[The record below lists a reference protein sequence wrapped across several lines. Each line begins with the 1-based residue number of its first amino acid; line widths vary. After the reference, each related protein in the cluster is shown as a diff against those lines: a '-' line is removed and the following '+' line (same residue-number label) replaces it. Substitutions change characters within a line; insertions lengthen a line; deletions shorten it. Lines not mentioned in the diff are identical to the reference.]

1 MAADKNKFN
10 DGRTKLH
17 QKDFKKKALQI
28 RLATPKGQNWAPIVF
43 EQIGKPYWDSDGNAV
58 KKPSDGNAYAL
69 TSGGPNAVQVRLA
82 KDRKETKK
90 QSGKVRSSNLKKG
103 SNKTNKAILEQSK
116 NVMSELL
123 PPGKKTFEMGGKIWD
138 YESFPKQFAESHN
151 QETKDA
157 AKTNRKLQSWF
168 KAKSSHGHSAGT
180 GTKAHVESH
189 WSFHPQ
195 DFYENSEDRG
205 IVNKQKL
212 NQIKNAEMALT
223 PEEAARKQLPS
234 GDDLV
239 SDPTSG
245 ETRDRIMR
253 GEPAEEVKAEE
264 LKRKRKKYLAKGYQ
278 DKNGDNGDNG
288 DNGHKNGKVKIKNG
302 DKKKPPNGKGGTP
315 TGTGGGGDI
324 KVTDKKI
331 KNAALVV
338 GKNLPGALSVP
349 ATTTNAYMMIKQALA
364 TPSKKNIALAIL
376 GGVEAGA
383 DIAGLV
389 PMLALPAEAL
399 SQGAGK
405 IGGGLQTMSMLKQLQ
420 MNPKINP
427 KALLQSKR
435 LQGAG
440 I

>member
-1 MAADKNKFN
+1 MASKYAKVDAI
-10 DGRTKLH
+10 
-17 QKDFKKKALQI
+17 KKANPNLTWTE
-28 RLATPKGQNWAPIVF
+28 AAHKAGFTGKWTSAKGKA
-43 EQIGKPYWDSDGNAV
+43 KPRTGDRN
-58 KKPSDGNAYAL
+58 KQAL
-69 TSGGPNAVQVRLA
+69 VR
-82 KDRKETKK
+82 KSNIDKGTTK
-90 QSGKVRSSNLKKG
+90 Q
-103 SNKTNKAILEQSK
+103 NKALLEQSK
-116 NVMSELL
+116 NVWSELI
-123 PPGKKTFEMGGKIWD
+123 PPGKKTFEMDGKTWN
-138 YESFPKQFAESHN
+138 YEKFAKQFVDNHKK
-151 QETKDA
+151 ETNKA
-157 AKTNRKLQSWF
+157 VTNNRKLQSWF
-168 KAKSSHGHSAGT
+168 KDKSSHGHSAGT

-195 DFYENSEDRG
+195 DFIENSEDRG

-212 NQIKNAEMALT
+212 RQIKTAEMALT

-253 GEPAEEVKAEE
+253 GEPADEVKKDEIR
-264 LKRKRKKYLAKGYQ
+264 RKRKKYLAKGYQ

-288 DNGHKNGKVKIKNG
+288 DNGHTNGKVKIKNG

-331 KNAALVV
+331 KNAAVQI
-338 GKNLPGALSVP
+338 GRNLPGALSVP
-349 ATTTNAYMMIKQALA
+349 ATSTNAYMMIKQALA

-383 DIAGLV
+383 DVAGLFPLLTV
-389 PMLALPAEAL
+389 PAEVL

-405 IGGGLQTMSMLKQLQ
+405 VGGGLQTMSMLKQLQ

>member
-1 MAADKNKFN
+1 MAAS
-10 DGRTKLH
+10 KLSWSDY
-17 QKDFKKKALQI
+17 QKKAKDLI
-28 RLATPKGQNWAPIVF
+28 ADGKKPAEVVKILGTPVK
-43 EQIGKPYWDSDGNAV
+43 DGNEIKITSNGRGGIQPRSGNRTAQAV
-58 KKPSDGNAYAL
+58 
-69 TSGGPNAVQVRLA
+69 R
-82 KDRKETKK
+82 RK
-90 QSGKVRSSNLKKG
+90 NNIDKG
-103 SNKTNKAILEQSK
+103 TATQNKALLEQSK
-116 NVMSELL
+116 NVWNELI
-123 PPGKKTFEMGGKIWD
+123 PPGKKTFEMQGKTWD
-138 YESFPKQFAESHN
+138 YEKFSKHFVQSHN
-151 QETKDA
+151 KETRDA
-157 AKTNRKLQSWF
+157 AKNNRKLQSWF
-168 KAKSSHGHSAGT
+168 KGKSSHGHSAGT

-189 WSFHPQ
+189 WAFHPQ
-195 DFYENSEDRG
+195 DFNENSEDRG
-205 IVNKQKL
+205 LINKEKL
-212 NQIKNAEMALT
+212 RRIKTAGMALT
-223 PEEAARKQLPS
+223 AEDAARMQLPS

-239 SDPTSG
+239 SDATSG
-245 ETRDRIMR
+245 QTRDRVTR
-253 GEPAEEVKAEE
+253 GEPADIVKAEE
-264 LKRKRKKYLAKGYQ
+264 VKSRRKKYLAKGYQ

-288 DNGHKNGKVKIKNG
+288 DNGHKNGRVKIKNG

-331 KNAALVV
+331 KNAAVQI
-338 GKNLPGALSVP
+338 GRNLPGALSVP

-383 DIAGLV
+383 DVAGLF
-389 PMLALPAEAL
+389 PLLTLPAEAL

>member
-1 MAADKNKFN
+1 MDELMGGRKTFEMDGKTFDYEKFSKHFLKGHDK
-10 DGRTKLH
+10 
-17 QKDFKKKALQI
+17 
-28 RLATPKGQNWAPIVF
+28 
-43 EQIGKPYWDSDGNAV
+43 E
-58 KKPSDGNAYAL
+58 
-69 TSGGPNAVQVRLA
+69 
-82 KDRKETKK
+82 
-90 QSGKVRSSNLKKG
+90 
-103 SNKTNKAILEQSK
+103 TNKAIT
-116 NVMSELL
+116 N
-123 PPGKKTFEMGGKIWD
+123 
-138 YESFPKQFAESHN
+138 
-151 QETKDA
+151 
-157 AKTNRKLQSWF
+157 NRKLQAWF
-168 KAKSSHGHSAGT
+168 KDKSSHGHSAGT

-189 WSFHPQ
+189 WAFHPQ
-195 DFYENSEDRG
+195 DFNENSEDRG
-205 IVNKQKL
+205 SVNKQKL
-212 NQIKNAEMALT
+212 RQIKTAEMALT

-253 GEPAEEVKAEE
+253 GEPADEVKADE
-264 LKRKRKKYLAKGYQ
+264 LRRKRKKYLVKEQYR

-324 KVTDKKI
+324 KVTDKKL
-331 KNAALVV
+331 KNAAMVI

-349 ATTTNAYMMIKQALA
+349 ATTANAYMMIKNALA
-364 TPSKKNIALAIL
+364 TPSKRNIALAIL

-399 SQGAGK
+399 SRGAGK
-405 IGGGLQTMSMLKQLQ
+405 IGGGLQTMNMLKNFKTNSKL
-420 MNPKINP
+420 KIP
-427 KALLQSKR
+427 QVKR

>member
-1 MAADKNKFN
+1 MASKYAKVDAI
-10 DGRTKLH
+10 
-17 QKDFKKKALQI
+17 KKANPNLTWTE
-28 RLATPKGQNWAPIVF
+28 AAHKAGFTGKWTSAKGKA
-43 EQIGKPYWDSDGNAV
+43 KPRTGDRN
-58 KKPSDGNAYAL
+58 KQAL
-69 TSGGPNAVQVRLA
+69 VR
-82 KDRKETKK
+82 KSNIDKGTTK
-90 QSGKVRSSNLKKG
+90 Q
-103 SNKTNKAILEQSK
+103 NKALLEQSK
-116 NVMSELL
+116 NVWSELI
-123 PPGKKTFEMGGKIWD
+123 PPGKKTFEMDGKTWN
-138 YESFPKQFAESHN
+138 YEKFAKQFVDNHKK
-151 QETKDA
+151 ETNKA
-157 AKTNRKLQSWF
+157 ATNNRKLQSWF
-168 KAKSSHGHSAGT
+168 KNKSSHGHSAGT

-189 WSFHPQ
+189 WAFHPQ
-195 DFYENSEDRG
+195 DFNENSEDRG

-212 NQIKNAEMALT
+212 RQIKTAEMALT

-253 GEPAEEVKAEE
+253 GEPADEVKKDEI
-264 LKRKRKKYLAKGYQ
+264 KRKRKKYLAKDYQ

-288 DNGHKNGKVKIKNG
+288 DNGHTNGKVKIKNG
-302 DKKKPPNGKGGTP
+302 DQKKPPNGKGGP
-315 TGTGGGGDI
+315 PAATGGGGSDI

-331 KNAALVV
+331 KNAAVQI
-338 GKNLPGALSVP
+338 GRNLPGALSVP

-383 DIAGLV
+383 DVAGLF
-389 PMLALPAEAL
+389 PLLTLPAEAL

-405 IGGGLQTMSMLKQLQ
+405 IGGGIQTMSMLKQLQ

>member
-28 RLATPKGQNWAPIVF
+28 RLATPKGQNWAPIVY
-43 EQIGKPYWDSDGNAV
+43 EQIGRPYWDNDGNAV
-58 KKPSDGNAYAL
+58 KKPSDGKAYAL

-82 KDRKETKK
+82 KNRKETKK
-90 QSGKVRSSNLKKG
+90 QSNKVRSSNLKKG

-116 NVMSELL
+116 NVMNELL
-123 PPGKKTFEMGGKIWD
+123 GGKKTFEMGGKIWD
-138 YESFPKQFAESHN
+138 VESFPKQFAESHN
-151 QETKDA
+151 KETKDA
-157 AKTNRKLQSWF
+157 AKNNRKLQSWF
-168 KAKSSHGHSAGT
+168 KGKSSHGHSAGT

-189 WSFHPQ
+189 WAFHPQ
-195 DFYENSEDRG
+195 EFYENSEDRG
-205 IVNKQKL
+205 LINKEKL
-212 NQIKNAEMALT
+212 RQIKTAEMALT

-253 GEPAEEVKAEE
+253 GEPADVVKAEE
-264 LKRKRKKYLAKGYQ
+264 LKKKRKKYLAKGYQ
-278 DKNGDNGDNG
+278 NNNGDNGDNG
-288 DNGHKNGKVKIKNG
+288 DNGYNGKVKIKNG
-302 DKKKPPNGKGGTP
+302 DKKKPPNGKGGP
-315 TGTGGGGDI
+315 PAATGGGGGDI
-324 KVTDKKI
+324 KVTDKKL
-331 KNAALVV
+331 KNAAMVI

-349 ATTTNAYMMIKQALA
+349 ATTANAYMMIKNALA

-383 DIAGLV
+383 DIAGLI

-399 SQGAGK
+399 SRGAGK
-405 IGGGLQTMSMLKQLQ
+405 IGGGLQTMNMLRNFKTNAKL
-420 MNPKINP
+420 KIP
-427 KALLQSKR
+427 QVKR
-435 LQGAG
+435 LQGA
-440 I
+440 

>member
-1 MAADKNKFN
+1 MAASKLSWSDYQKKAKDLIADGKKPAEVVKILGTPVKDGNEIKITSNGRGGIQPRSGNRTAQAVRRKNN
-10 DGRTKLH
+10 IDQG
-17 QKDFKKKALQI
+17 KKK
-28 RLATPKGQNWAPIVF
+28 V
-43 EQIGKPYWDSDGNAV
+43 
-58 KKPSDGNAYAL
+58 
-69 TSGGPNAVQVRLA
+69 
-82 KDRKETKK
+82 
-90 QSGKVRSSNLKKG
+90 
-103 SNKTNKAILEQSK
+103 NKALLEQSK
-116 NVMSELL
+116 SVMDELM
-123 PPGKKTFEMGGKIWD
+123 GGRKTFEMDGKTFD
-138 YESFPKQFAESHN
+138 YEKFSKHFTKGHDD
-151 QETKDA
+151 ETKNA
-157 AKTNRKLQSWF
+157 AKNNRKLQSWF
-168 KAKSSHGHSAGT
+168 KDKSSHGHSAGT

-189 WSFHPQ
+189 WAFHPQ
-195 DFYENSEDRG
+195 DFNENSEDRG
-205 IVNKQKL
+205 LVNKQKL
-212 NQIKNAEMALT
+212 RQIKTAEMALT

-253 GEPAEEVKAEE
+253 GEPADEVKADE
-264 LKRKRKKYLAKGYQ
+264 LRRKRKKYLAKGYQ

-288 DNGHKNGKVKIKNG
+288 DNGYKNGKVKIKNG

-331 KNAALVV
+331 KNAAVQI
-338 GKNLPGALSVP
+338 GRNLPGALSVP

-383 DIAGLV
+383 DVAGLF
-389 PMLALPAEAL
+389 PLLTLPAEAL

>member
-1 MAADKNKFN
+1 MASKYAKVDAI
-10 DGRTKLH
+10 
-17 QKDFKKKALQI
+17 KKANPNLTWTE
-28 RLATPKGQNWAPIVF
+28 AAHKAGFTGKWTSAKGKA
-43 EQIGKPYWDSDGNAV
+43 KPRTGDRN
-58 KKPSDGNAYAL
+58 KQAL
-69 TSGGPNAVQVRLA
+69 VR
-82 KDRKETKK
+82 KSNIDKGTTK
-90 QSGKVRSSNLKKG
+90 Q
-103 SNKTNKAILEQSK
+103 NKALLEQSK
-116 NVMSELL
+116 NVWSELI
-123 PPGKKTFEMGGKIWD
+123 PPGKKTFEMDGKTWN
-138 YESFPKQFAESHN
+138 YEKFAKQFVDNHKK
-151 QETKDA
+151 ETNKA
-157 AKTNRKLQSWF
+157 ATNNRKLQSWF
-168 KAKSSHGHSAGT
+168 KDKSSHGHSAGT

-189 WSFHPQ
+189 WAFHPQ
-195 DFYENSEDRG
+195 DFNENSEDRG

-212 NQIKNAEMALT
+212 RQIKTAEMALT

-253 GEPAEEVKAEE
+253 GEPADEVKKDEI
-264 LKRKRKKYLAKGYQ
+264 KRKRKKYLAKDYQ

-288 DNGHKNGKVKIKNG
+288 DNGHTNGKVKIKNG
-302 DKKKPPNGKGGTP
+302 DQKKPPNGKGGP
-315 TGTGGGGDI
+315 PAATGGGGSDI

-331 KNAALVV
+331 KNAAVQI
-338 GKNLPGALSVP
+338 GRNLPGALSVP

-383 DIAGLV
+383 DVAGLF
-389 PMLALPAEAL
+389 PLLTLPAEAL

-405 IGGGLQTMSMLKQLQ
+405 IGGGIQTMSMLKQLQ

-427 KALLQSKR
+427 KALLQLKR

>member
-1 MAADKNKFN
+1 MASKYAKVDAI
-10 DGRTKLH
+10 
-17 QKDFKKKALQI
+17 KKANPNLTWTE
-28 RLATPKGQNWAPIVF
+28 AAHKAGFTGKWTSAKGKA
-43 EQIGKPYWDSDGNAV
+43 KPRTGDRN
-58 KKPSDGNAYAL
+58 KQAL
-69 TSGGPNAVQVRLA
+69 VR
-82 KDRKETKK
+82 KSNIDKGTTK
-90 QSGKVRSSNLKKG
+90 Q
-103 SNKTNKAILEQSK
+103 NKALLEQSK
-116 NVMSELL
+116 NVWSELI
-123 PPGKKTFEMGGKIWD
+123 PPGKKTFEMDGKTWN
-138 YESFPKQFAESHN
+138 YEKFAKQFVDNHKK
-151 QETKDA
+151 ETNKA
-157 AKTNRKLQSWF
+157 ATNNRKLQSWF
-168 KAKSSHGHSAGT
+168 KDKSSHGHSAGT

-189 WSFHPQ
+189 WAFHPQ
-195 DFYENSEDRG
+195 DFNENSEDRG

-212 NQIKNAEMALT
+212 RQIKTAEMALT

-253 GEPAEEVKAEE
+253 GEPADVVKTEE
-264 LKRKRKKYLAKGYQ
+264 LKRKRKKYLAKDYQ
-278 DKNGDNGDNG
+278 NNNGDNGDNG
-288 DNGHKNGKVKIKNG
+288 DKNGRVKIKNG
-302 DKKKPPNGKGGTP
+302 DQKKPPNGKGGP
-315 TGTGGGGDI
+315 PAATGGGGSDI

-331 KNAALVV
+331 KNAAVQI
-338 GKNLPGALSVP
+338 GRNLPGALSVP

-383 DIAGLV
+383 DVAGLF
-389 PMLALPAEAL
+389 PLLTLPAEAL

>member
-1 MAADKNKFN
+1 MAASKLSWSDYQKQAKDLIADGKKPAEVVKILGTPVKDGNEIKITSNGRGGVQPRSGNRTAQAARRKDNIDKGTAKQN
-10 DGRTKLH
+10 
-17 QKDFKKKALQI
+17 KAL
-28 RLATPKGQNWAPIVF
+28 
-43 EQIGKPYWDSDGNAV
+43 
-58 KKPSDGNAYAL
+58 
-69 TSGGPNAVQVRLA
+69 
-82 KDRKETKK
+82 
-90 QSGKVRSSNLKKG
+90 
-103 SNKTNKAILEQSK
+103 LEQTKS
-116 NVMSELL
+116 VMDELM
-123 PPGKKTFEMGGKIWD
+123 GGRKTFEMDGNTFD
-138 YESFPKQFAESHN
+138 YEKFSKHFVLGHN
-151 QETKDA
+151 KETRDA
-157 AKTNRKLQSWF
+157 AKANRKLQSWF
-168 KAKSSHGHSAGT
+168 KDKSSHGHSAGT

-189 WSFHPQ
+189 WAFHPQ
-195 DFYENSEDRG
+195 DFNENSEDRG
-205 IVNKQKL
+205 LINKEKL
-212 NQIKNAEMALT
+212 RRIKTAGMALT
-223 PEEAARKQLPS
+223 AEDAARMQLPS

-253 GEPAEEVKAEE
+253 GEPADEVKADE
-264 LKRKRKKYLAKGYQ
+264 LRRKRKKYLVKEQYR
-278 DKNGDNGDNG
+278 DNNGDNGDNG

-302 DKKKPPNGKGGTP
+302 DKKKPNGKGGPP
-315 TGTGGGGDI
+315 TGTGGGGGDV

-331 KNAALVV
+331 KNAALHI
-338 GKNLPGALSVP
+338 GRNLPGALSVP

-364 TPSKKNIALAIL
+364 TPSKRNIALAIL

-383 DIAGLV
+383 DVAGLFPLLSV
-389 PMLALPAEAL
+389 PAEVL